1 MFRKS
6 KINESPSII
15 KEVNIIRST
24 IKNSDPEA
32 TINHKTEKLMI
43 PLGKSVSIPAY
54 GVKKIL
60 AVKDGVVDILNVSND
75 DIIISGIGD
84 NANAT
89 QLILWDMTGKRVY
102 DVETYSETGIILDK
116 FASIINNKNLS
127 LKIFPDS
134 AYLQGMAS
142 SKEEK
147 RKAEAVAKSLIGSKQ
162 LISLVEYEGAVS
174 SLQQRIEAAIK
185 LPEVKVSVIS
195 SKIDPNEV
203 GSESSIATDSSDIRI
218 LLQGSVKNQNDYI
231 HLCETVK
238 GFVSNESQISNLV
251 TISDPYQVMFQAYI
265 LQVTKNNTNDLG
277 IKWGSNGENGGY
289 GILNFIENGTSAGT
303 AIIPKHVNPFAMKN
317 INRLG
322 LVEAQVKAWEE
333 AGKAKII
340 SKPNLVVYASAV
352 AQHKA
357 ESGWAGEIDSK
368 DAESDQGL
376 AFVEVGQTVQVE
388 KDAGNNKT
396 SYEPFEAK
404 LKLCVRDLYIDGDEL
419 KFSVYAQQEELS
431 YERGNKIP
439 DKHTRN
445 IMTTMRVKDQQTVS
459 LGGLINKNHT
469 ESWSGV
475 PGLSRLPLV
484 GRLFKH
490 KNVDDQENELIIL
503 LTPKITNKERDLAG
517 NKRFETIPVP
527 KRSDRLEN
535 LDKVFNQIKSSHVPA
550 DK

>member
-1 MFRKS
+1 MNAKQILAS
-6 KINESPSII
+6 ALMLCSL
-15 KEVNIIRST
+15 
-24 IKNSDPEA
+24 A
-32 TINHKTEKLMI
+32 TINTPSASATEKLMI

-445 IMTTMRVKDQQTVS
+445 IMTTMRVKDQQTVA

>member
-1 MFRKS
+1 MNAKQILAS
-6 KINESPSII
+6 ALMLCSL
-15 KEVNIIRST
+15 
-24 IKNSDPEA
+24 A
-32 TINHKTEKLMI
+32 TINTPSASATEKLMI

-303 AIIPKHVNPFAMKN
+303 AIVPKHVNPFAMKN

-445 IMTTMRVKDQQTVS
+445 IMTTMRVKDQQTVA